1 MDYKEV
7 IEQRRS
13 IKSYDPDKTI
23 SEAELKELFEEVILS
38 PSSFNLQH
46 WLFIA
51 VTDPGQ
57 KSRLKDAAFGQQQVE
72 SCSAAVVVCG
82 KLDAYRDVSSD
93 RIQGFY
99 EGKDQLI
106 RDEAIRSAS
115 LAAMTLM
122 YSAKNRGYDSGPMI
136 GFNPEAVIELVKI
149 PENYIPVMLVVIGP
163 IQDKPGPRGLRKPVK
178 EVVKLNSFDGPGLA

>member
-1 MDYKEV
+1 MDYREV

-13 IKSYDPDKTI
+13 IKSFDSDKTI

-46 WLFIA
+46 WHFIA

-57 KSRLKDAAFGQQQVE
+57 KSKLKDAAFGQTQVE
-72 SCSAAVVVCG
+72 SSSATVVVCG
-82 KLDAYRDVSSD
+82 KLDAYKDVDSD

-136 GFNPEAVIELVKI
+136 GFNQEAVSELVNM
-149 PENYIPVMLVVIGP
+149 PENYIPVMLLVIGHNK
-163 IQDKPGPRGLRKPVK
+163 DNPGPRGPRKPVE
-178 EVVKLNSFDGPGLA
+178 EVVKLNSFDGPGLT